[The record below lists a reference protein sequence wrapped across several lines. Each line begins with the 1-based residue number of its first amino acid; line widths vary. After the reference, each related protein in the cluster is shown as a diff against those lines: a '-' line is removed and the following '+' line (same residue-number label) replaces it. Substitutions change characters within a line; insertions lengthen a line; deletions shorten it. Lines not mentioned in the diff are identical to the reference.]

1 MAIKNEYLAKEA
13 EKKQRLLDAG
23 VEHGAQKII
32 DYLTLVLR
40 DPEYVGN
47 DIFGRERIDRVIA
60 GIAAYDK
67 EFIRAYNVKDPE
79 ADVFQDRLDRLLR
92 DVYGEEL
99 VPFAERQPHILK
111 LAYKPRKEWV
121 NG

>member
-1 MAIKNEYLAKEA
+1 MPKKNQFLAKEA
-13 EKKQRLLDAG
+13 ERKQRVLDAG
-23 VEHGAQKII
+23 VEHGAQKIV

-40 DPEYVGN
+40 DPEYVGS
-47 DIFGRERIDRVIA
+47 DVFGRERIDKVIA
-60 GIAAYDK
+60 GIIAYDK

-92 DVYGEEL
+92 EVYGDEL
-99 VPFAERQPHILK
+99 VPFAERQPYILK
-111 LAYKPRKEWV
+111 LEYKPRREWT